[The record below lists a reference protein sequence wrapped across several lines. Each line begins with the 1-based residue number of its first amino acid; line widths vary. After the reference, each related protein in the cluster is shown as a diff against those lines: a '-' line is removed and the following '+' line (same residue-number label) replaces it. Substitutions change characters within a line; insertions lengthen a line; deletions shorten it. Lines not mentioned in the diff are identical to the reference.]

1 MDKKLEA
8 DIENLIQAAKKT
20 NEISEEDI
28 ANKLVKHELTPEIMA
43 GIISM
48 FEDEGIKVIPAEDI
62 EVKDEDLKEIIS
74 TVKVDDPVKMYLK
87 DIGTVQL
94 LTSDQEVELAK
105 KILEGDEFAKSELI
119 ERNLKLVVSIAK
131 KYVNRSSMQFLDLI
145 QEGNLGLVKAVEKC
159 DYTKGFRFSTYA
171 TWWIRQAITRAI
183 AD

>member
-8 DIENLIQAAKKT
+8 DIENLIQTAKKT

-87 DIGTVQL
+87 DI
-94 LTSDQEVELAK
+94 
-105 KILEGDEFAKSELI
+105 
-119 ERNLKLVVSIAK
+119 
-131 KYVNRSSMQFLDLI
+131 
-145 QEGNLGLVKAVEKC
+145 
-159 DYTKGFRFSTYA
+159 
-171 TWWIRQAITRAI
+171 
-183 AD
+183 